1 MHSKTLG
8 ASKRYVYEYEGI
20 QGGFMSLSVNTNLS
34 AIEAYNNLN
43 STNSA
48 MQTTINQLSSGLKI
62 QTAANNAAGYVI
74 SQGLQTQ
81 ANGLGVAINN
91 GQNAVSVLQIATGAM
106 NQQISILQNMN
117 QLATQAANAG
127 ANSATSLA
135 ADQQQFA
142 ALQNQLDQIANSTQF
157 GSTQLL
163 NGSYTGQSFQIGA
176 YASSVDQV
184 VVSIGNLGSSALG
197 VSSTAASIGTASA
210 AFSAMALV
218 QSAITLVASAEASV
232 GAAQN
237 QIQAIIANDTV
248 AQQNVTSANSTLV
261 DTNMAKA
268 MTTFT
273 SQQVLMQAGV
283 GMLSQA
289 QALPQLILKLIP

>member
-1 MHSKTLG
+1 
-8 ASKRYVYEYEGI
+8 
-20 QGGFMSLSVNTNLS
+20 MSLSVNTNIS

-43 STNSA
+43 ATNTA
-48 MQTTINQLSSGLKI
+48 MQTSINQLSSGLKI
-62 QTAANNAAGYVI
+62 QNASQGAADYVI

-91 GQNAVSVLQIATGAM
+91 GQDAVSVLQIATGAM
-106 NQQISILQNMN
+106 NQQISILQTMN

-127 ANSATSLA
+127 ANNTTSNN
-135 ADQQQFA
+135 ADQQEFA

-163 NGSYTGQSFQIGA
+163 NGTYTGQSFQIGA

-184 VVSIGNLGSSALG
+184 VVSIGNLGAASLG
-197 VSSTAASIGTASA
+197 VSAASTNISTASA
-210 AFSAMALV
+210 AFSAMASV
-218 QSAITLVASAEASV
+218 QAAITSVASAEAAI

-237 QIQAIIANDTV
+237 QIQDIIANDTV

-268 MTTFT
+268 MTNFS

-283 GMLSQA
+283 AMLSQA